1 MQCPFCHA
9 EMESGYLQ
17 SARMII
23 WSPEKKAFFPSF
35 GFGKKDVSV
44 TGLLTTDQKSW
55 FCRACNKI
63 VTDLNEYD

>member
-23 WSPEKKAFFPSF
+23 WSPEKKSILPKLWFWEKGRFR
-35 GFGKKDVSV
+35 DRI
-44 TGLLTTDQKSW
+44 TDYGS
-55 FCRACNKI
+55 KI
-63 VTDLNEYD
+63 VVLPRVQ